1 MHDEKKGATR
11 GKRSMPLSR
20 TGVKGRSKTPQ
31 HARLALRLGVTQ
43 LIVAINKMDTA
54 GWSQNRYKEIVTETS
69 GTSYNRENIKI
80 GGKDCTRKETR

>member
-1 MHDEKKGATR
+1 
-11 GKRSMPLSR
+11 MPLSR
-20 TGVKGRSKTPQ
+20 TGVKGRSKTLQ
-31 HARLALRLGVTQ
+31 HARLAHRLGVIAHRLGVTQ

>member
-1 MHDEKKGATR
+1 
-11 GKRSMPLSR
+11 MPLSR

-31 HARLALRLGVTQ
+31 HARLAHRLGVIAHRLGVTQ